1 MEEEYTFRGEVVEA
15 VYESFAGS
23 YWIITDNSGAHPFG
37 YARLANCPQF
47 AEWGTINAEIFENS
61 TVWEVDKADWPHT
74 GPDQIDIEEVSE

>member
-1 MEEEYTFRGEVVEA
+1 MVEYQFDGETVEA
-15 VYESFAGS
+15 VYESMQGDYWVVTDDSGS
-23 YWIITDNSGAHPFG
+23 HPFG
-37 YARLANCPQF
+37 YACLASMRQF